1 MTDARAIIC
10 LGLALAAAGVQAQ
23 SDTKRAKTPATER
36 AEAPAQ
42 TTPQLAAKLVQLL
55 NLDDASVALIQ
66 RPLAQMLQ
74 NAATAMETSGVPAEQ
89 REGLLVELRADV
101 KAVADKLVPLVKASA
116 EKGAPDAVGK
126 PLAEKFSATELR
138 QLIAYLESPL
148 NKKFLAMLPELQA
161 ALNARV
167 LADTR
172 DAVTPQ
178 LTELQKTL
186 TARITAARDAA
197 AAQART
203 KKAKP

>member
-1 MTDARAIIC
+1 MKFFLC
-10 LGLALAAAGVQAQ
+10 LSLALIASATQAQ
-23 SDTKRAKTPATER
+23 TRTKAPAR
-36 AEAPAQ
+36 AEASAQ
-42 TTPQLAAKLVQLL
+42 SEQQLAARLVQLL
-55 NLDDASVALIQ
+55 SLDNASVALIQ

-74 NAATAMETSGVPAEQ
+74 NAATAMETSGVPAAQ
-89 REGLLVELRADV
+89 REGLLPELRADV

-116 EKGAPDAVGK
+116 EKAAPDSVGK
-126 PLAEKFSATELR
+126 PLAEKFSAAELS

-186 TARITAARDAA
+186 TVRITAARDAA
-197 AAQART
+197 AAQA
-203 KKAKP
+203 KANKP

>member
-1 MTDARAIIC
+1 MKFFLC
-10 LGLALAAAGVQAQ
+10 LSLALIAGATHAQ
-23 SDTKRAKTPATER
+23 TRTKAPAR
-36 AEAPAQ
+36 AEASAQ
-42 TTPQLAAKLVQLL
+42 SEQQLAARLVQLL
-55 NLDDASVALIQ
+55 NLDEASVALVQ

-89 REGLLVELRADV
+89 REGLLAELRADV
-101 KAVADKLVPLVKASA
+101 KAVADKLAPLVKASA
-116 EKGAPDAVGK
+116 EKAMPDTAGK
-126 PLAEKFSATELR
+126 SLAEKFSAAELS

-167 LADTR
+167 VADTR

-186 TARITAARDAA
+186 TVRITAARDAA
-197 AAQART
+197 AAQARA
-203 KKAKP
+203 KKP